1 MLYRIAD
8 IKTTN
13 PNIIGRYL
21 AHWYRSALGRVYR
34 AVEPY
39 LERVG
44 IIRPETLAEHFARS
58 TLKEC
63 RDAANVIGVEVIWD
77 RMIDP
82 LI

>member
-8 IKTTN
+8 VNTTN
-13 PNIIGRYL
+13 PTI
-21 AHWYRSALGRVYR
+21 AHWYRSVLERVYL
-34 AVEPY
+34 AVERY

-58 TLKEC
+58 TPKEC

>member
-1 MLYRIAD
+1 MYEFLRVTTSGPARRYR
-8 IKTTN
+8 T
-13 PNIIGRYL
+13 
-21 AHWYRSALGRVYR
+21 ALEQVCR
-34 AVEPY
+34 AAARC

-44 IIRPETLAEHFARS
+44 SIPRETLAEHIARS
-58 TLKEC
+58 TPKEC